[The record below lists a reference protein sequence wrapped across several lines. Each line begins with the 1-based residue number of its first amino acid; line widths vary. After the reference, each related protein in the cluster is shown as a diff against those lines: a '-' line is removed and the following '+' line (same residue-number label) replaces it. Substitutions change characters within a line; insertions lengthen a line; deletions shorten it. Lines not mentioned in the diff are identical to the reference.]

1 MTTVRRDGQETR
13 RRLLDA
19 AAKIFAAKGFHQT
32 KVAEICRT
40 AQANTA
46 AVNYHFGSKE
56 NLYQESWRTAFENGV
71 KTYPPDGGVPPGA
84 PLEERLRGR
93 ILATMRRAMA
103 PDSLDFDIG
112 RREMASPTG
121 LLAEVMR
128 RAIEPLH
135 RDLVVIVSGF
145 LGQGASE
152 HQIALAAMSIISQCH
167 DPLLH
172 ERECRDLP
180 VNERPPGPTI
190 TEIGLETA
198 ADHVLRFSLAG
209 LEAMRK
215 QLENNTEPM
224 EDKG

>member
-1 MTTVRRDGQETR
+1 M
-13 RRLLDA
+13 
-19 AAKIFAAKGFHQT
+19 
-32 KVAEICRT
+32 
-40 AQANTA
+40 AN
-46 AVNYHFGSKE
+46 
-56 NLYQESWRTAFENGV
+56 
-71 KTYPPDGGVPPGA
+71 
-84 PLEERLRGR
+84 
-93 ILATMRRAMA
+93 
-103 PDSLDFDIG
+103 
-112 RREMASPTG
+112 PTG
-121 LLAEVMR
+121 LLSEIIY
-128 RAIEPLH
+128 RAIAPLH
-135 RDLVVIVSGF
+135 RGLMDLVREY
-145 LGQGASE
+145 LGKEASE
-152 HQIALAAMSIISQCH
+152 RQVLLAALSINAQCH